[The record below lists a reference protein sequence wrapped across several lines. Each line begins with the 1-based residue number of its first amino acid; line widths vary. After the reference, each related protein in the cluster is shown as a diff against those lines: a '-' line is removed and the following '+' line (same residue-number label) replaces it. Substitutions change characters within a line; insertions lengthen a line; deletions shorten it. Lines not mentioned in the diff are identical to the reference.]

1 MKTEEGR
8 PFQILK
14 EVPVSLGLTP
24 EILARYDTTLFWATV
39 QGPAHPRMGVIK
51 LPESFQHL
59 LGSPE
64 FEEVFQTLG
73 LGGISQLPAERS

>member
-1 MKTEEGR
+1 MKTEGGK

-14 EVPVSLGLTP
+14 EVPVSLGLTT
-24 EILARYDTTLFWATV
+24 EILARYDTTLFWATI

-59 LGSPE
+59 LMSPE

-73 LGGISQLPAERS
+73 LAGISQLPR